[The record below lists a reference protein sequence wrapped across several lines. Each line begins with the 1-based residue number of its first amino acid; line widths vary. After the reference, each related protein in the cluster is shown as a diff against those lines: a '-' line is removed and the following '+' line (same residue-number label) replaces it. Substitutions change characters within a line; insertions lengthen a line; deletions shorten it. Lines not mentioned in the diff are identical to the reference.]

1 MTRFQKITAVAI
13 AWTLALVTIG
23 VLVRATDSGLGCP
36 DWPLCYGQVLP
47 PLDDYKAWFEWIHR
61 TVAAVLGLLILGVA
75 GLAIVDH
82 RDRPSLVWPSIG
94 AVLLVL
100 FQAWLGRETV
110 RLGNSG
116 ESVTAHLAAAMLLL
130 GLLIFLFVRSRYPAR
145 LPGRG
150 ASQRFAL
157 LAAFSAASV
166 YALLL
171 FGSHVTAT
179 NGTLVFPDWPLMGG
193 TLFPPITD
201 VTSSQ
206 VLHRYVAA
214 VVGVIVIVTA
224 LVAWRAQRRY
234 PVVIRLEVW
243 AAALFLV
250 QSIVGALQIFS
261 QKSGWSQVLHVALG
275 ASVWALALAA
285 AVHAHYAARAAGTAN
300 ADAAP
305 SETGDAA
312 PDPADPAAQGQ
323 DPATV
328 ALAAAAHAVAVAGP
342 VGHVEMPDEDG
353 DGTAGPD
360 RPASAVAGAEVAG
373 AATMAATG
381 AVSAGAAP
389 VRRRRDVVLAYVAL
403 TKPRIIELLL
413 ITTVPAMV
421 LAAKGFPPLTLIA
434 WTLIGGSLAAGS
446 ANAINCYI
454 DRDIDVVMTRTRRR
468 PLPAHEVEP
477 ANAVVFGI
485 ILGVISFA
493 ILGYFVNLLSAFLAL
508 LAIAFYVVVYTL
520 MLKRTTPQNIVIG
533 GAAGALPPVIGW
545 AAVTGRVEIPA
556 LLLFAVVFYWTPPHF
571 WALAL
576 RISRDYASARIPMLP
591 VVSGVAETGRQILLY
606 TILLVAVSLILWAVA
621 RMGAIYLGTA
631 VVLGAIFL
639 WQAIRL
645 WREGTGAGAIRLYK
659 YSITY
664 LTLLFLAIAV
674 DALVVVPVG

>member
-1 MTRFQKITAVAI
+1 MTRFQKTTAI
-13 AWTLALVTIG
+13 AIGFTLALVTIG
-23 VLVRATDSGLGCP
+23 VLVRATGSGMGCP
-36 DWPLCYGQVLP
+36 DWPLCYGQVVP

-61 TVAAVLGLLILGVA
+61 TVAAVLGLLILLVA
-75 GLAIVDH
+75 LFAVLDH
-82 RDRPSLVWPSIG
+82 RGRPSLLWPSVG
-94 AVLLVL
+94 AVLLVG

-110 RLGNSG
+110 RLNNSG
-116 ESVTAHLAAAMLLL
+116 ESVTAHLASAMLLL
-130 GLLIFLFVRSRYPAR
+130 GLLVFIFVRSRYPAK

-179 NGTLVFPDWPLMGG
+179 DGTLVFPDWPLMGG
-193 TLFPPITD
+193 SVLPPITD
-201 VTSSQ
+201 VTSAQ
-206 VLHRYVAA
+206 VLHRYVAGLVGI
-214 VVGVIVIVTA
+214 VVIATA
-224 LVAWRAQRRY
+224 LVAWRWQRRY

-250 QSIVGALQIFS
+250 QSMIGAAQIFT
-261 QKSGWSQVLHVALG
+261 QKAAWTQVAHVGIGQL
-275 ASVWALALAA
+275 VWALALAA
-285 AVHAHYAARAAGTAN
+285 AVHAHYAARM
-300 ADAAP
+300 DAPA
-305 SETGDAA
+305 EDAA
-312 PDPADPAAQGQ
+312 PDDPAEASV
-323 DPATV
+323 AV
-328 ALAAAAHAVAVAGP
+328 ALAEAAHAVAVAGP
-342 VGHVEMPDEDG
+342 VGHVEMPDTAPV
-353 DGTAGPD
+353 TAG
-360 RPASAVAGAEVAG
+360 SAAG
-373 AATMAATG
+373 AATDAATG
-381 AVSAGAAP
+381 TDVPAPDGASAAVVEPAP
-389 VRRRRDVVLAYVAL
+389 AQRTWKSVVLAYIAL

-421 LAAKGFPPLTLIA
+421 LAAKGFPPIMLIV
-434 WTLIGGSLAAGS
+434 WTLVGGSLAAGS

-468 PLPAHEVEP
+468 PLPAHAVDP

-485 ILGVISFA
+485 VLGVISFA
-493 ILGYFVNLLSAFLAL
+493 VLGYFVNLLSAFLAL
-508 LAIAFYVVVYTL
+508 LAIAFYVFVYTL

-545 AAVTGRVEIPA
+545 AAVTGRVEVPA

-606 TILLVAVSLILWAVA
+606 TILLVACSLILWAVA
-621 RMGAIYLGTA
+621 RMGAIYLVTA
-631 VVLGAIFL
+631 IVLGIVFL
-639 WQAIRL
+639 WQAVRL
-645 WREGTGAGAIRLYK
+645 WRDGTGVGAIRLYK

-674 DALVVVPVG
+674 DAMVTVPVA